1 MIRCIIIE
9 DQPPAQR
16 VLQRYIDDMD
26 TLELKSVFADALKA
40 MDFLKNEP
48 VDLIFLD
55 IHLPKI
61 SGIDFLKALP
71 HKPHVILTTAF
82 SDYALESYEYQV
94 VDYLL
99 KPFSFERFVKAVSKV
114 PLSPGESARKSE
126 YNATIDPVKNGS
138 SRNHS
143 IPEIIFI
150 KSGYEHLKIRV
161 ADIQFIQ
168 SEADYTE
175 IFTKEK
181 KHLTSHS
188 LKHWLGTLSDAR
200 FVQVHKSY
208 IVNVTKIMKVSGNSI
223 FFDKDTLVPIGR
235 AFKDDFT
242 ERYLK

>member
-16 VLQRYIDDMD
+16 VLQKFIGDMD
-26 TLELKSVFADALKA
+26 EMSLKATFTDALQA
-40 MDFLKNEP
+40 MAYLKTEP
-48 VDLIFLD
+48 IDLIFLD

-71 HKPHVILTTAF
+71 IKPYVILTTAF

-114 PLSPGESARKSE
+114 PVPKTTKE
-126 YNATIDPVKNGS
+126 IDGPVKQNPALS
-138 SRNHS
+138 DVL
-143 IPEIIFI
+143 FI
-150 KSGYEHLKIRV
+150 KSGYEHLKIGV
-161 ADIQFIQ
+161 NDIIYIR

-175 IFTKEK
+175 IFTPDK

-188 LKHWLGTLSDAR
+188 LKYWLHTLPMGQ
-200 FVQVHKSY
+200 FTQVHKSY
-208 IVNVTKIMKVSGNSI
+208 IVNTLKIVKVSGNSI
-223 FFDKDTLVPIGR
+223 FFNKEYFVPIGR
-235 AFKDDFT
+235 AFKEGFV